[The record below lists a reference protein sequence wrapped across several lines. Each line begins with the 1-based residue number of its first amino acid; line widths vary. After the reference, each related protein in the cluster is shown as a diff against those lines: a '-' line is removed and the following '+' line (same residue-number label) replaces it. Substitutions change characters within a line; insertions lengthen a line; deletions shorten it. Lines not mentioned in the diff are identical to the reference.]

1 MNNINESESS
11 SSSSN
16 FSQETTN
23 TTGGVIRGVLKNLI
37 RRAASSSIGSL
48 PAPKVIAQSS
58 SQLADLIE
66 LRDQIKSSFSSNI
79 TDNTK
84 IELEKGHQKWL
95 KYSKIILYA
104 MPGFIKSS
112 ITGST
117 LFTIYEKYT
126 SNNNMLLPNNIIY
139 NTCLVGMLGGFI
151 HGNISILWDT
161 IAHKISTYN
170 HNKLPVI
177 KHTLFY
183 LPMNLPFSIPGTL
196 FSHTIVHTIL
206 FSSYELIKYQIYDKI
221 SVYIPSYIDTEY
233 TPTSTTSSSSPP
245 LFNHTDSTDTDA
257 NSNASSHILSSEQYI
272 LHHTI
277 NFSTIFIS
285 GGLSGLLTDL
295 ISFYFQPL
303 EEGGL
308 NKNAFRASINQSIP
322 KFRVLWPAV
331 FPSAIGFLAYGVYTI

>member
-1 MNNINESESS
+1 MNNINEKESS
-11 SSSSN
+11 SSN
-16 FSQETTN
+16 YNQETTN

-37 RRAASSSIGSL
+37 QRAASSSIGSL
-48 PAPKVIAQSS
+48 PAPKIIAKSS

-79 TDNTK
+79 NDNTK
-84 IELEKGHQKWL
+84 IEIEKRHQKWL

-126 SNNNMLLPNNIIY
+126 SNDNMLLPNSIVY
-139 NTCLVGMLGGFI
+139 NTCLVGMVGGFI

-170 HNKLPVI
+170 HHKLPVI
-177 KHTLFY
+177 KPTLFY
-183 LPMNLPFSIPGTL
+183 LPMNLPFSVSGTL

-206 FSSYELIKYQIYDKI
+206 FSSYELIKYQISDKI

-233 TPTSTTSSSSPP
+233 TPTTSSSSPP
-245 LFNHTDSTDTDA
+245 HRNHTDTNNTDT
-257 NSNASSHILSSEQYI
+257 NSSDTTSHIPSEQYI

-295 ISFYFQPL
+295 ISLYFQPL

-308 NKNAFRASINQSIP
+308 NKKSLRITINQSIP
-322 KFRVLWPAV
+322 KFKVLWPAV
-331 FPSAIGFLAYGVYTI
+331 FPSAIGFVAYGM